1 MPEQSL
7 VGARVTQDCQ
17 QQIQEIAALAGL
29 MSAQVVISAI
39 AQDLGRTDPSSI
51 KGDHAAES
59 DRVIVLSRQVS
70 LLGEIGGL
78 K

>member
-7 VGARVTQDCQ
+7 VGARVAQDWQ

-29 MSAQVVISAI
+29 MSAPVVISAI

-51 KGDHAAES
+51 PGVHAAES
-59 DRVIVLSRQVS
+59 DRVTVLELQASQV
-70 LLGEIGGL
+70 GEIGGL